1 MSKSISGEMLSKEI
15 MKALEGY
22 ADDISDT
29 VEKDANEIGKE
40 AVKTIK
46 QESPKGATGE
56 YAKSW
61 RLRKDKKGKN
71 SYIVKLYNK
80 DHYQLTHLL
89 EFGHATADGGH
100 TEAQP
105 HIRPVE
111 QEYSKKFEDKLK
123 QDIGGLK

>member
-22 ADDISDT
+22 ADDISDI

-40 AVKTIK
+40 AVAELK
-46 QESPKGATGE
+46 QESPKGATKRYSKG
-56 YAKSW
+56 W
-61 RLRKDKKGKN
+61 RVKKDKKGKN
-71 SYIVKLYNK
+71 VYTVKLHNK
-80 DHYQLTHLL
+80 TDYQLTHLL
-89 EFGHATADGGH
+89 EFGHATVDGGH

-105 HIRPVE
+105 HIRKVE
-111 QEYSKKFEDKLK
+111 EEYSKKFENKLK